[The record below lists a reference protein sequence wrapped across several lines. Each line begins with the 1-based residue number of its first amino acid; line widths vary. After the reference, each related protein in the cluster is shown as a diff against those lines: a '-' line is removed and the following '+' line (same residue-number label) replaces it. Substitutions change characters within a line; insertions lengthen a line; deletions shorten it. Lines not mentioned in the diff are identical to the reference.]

1 MKQEIV
7 SVKNQTYIHIIEPQ
21 KPDKEKKKLRSEGR
35 KLSSDYDEVSQVF
48 FSVTHLNKTKILKV
62 PLNSL
67 S

>member
-21 KPDKEKKKLRSEGR
+21 KPDKEKKLRSEGR
-35 KLSSDYDEVSQVF
+35 KLFSDYDEVSQFF